1 MVTAPTHKALTIYG
15 TGSLPAWLREFAAF
29 LAVMGISLFISVAT
43 VSVAYRAAVSG
54 GASAQAWVEPRVAA
68 VTTASYQQ
76 DTEAQLGSFMPL
88 RQAVIKEA
96 AKDRH

>member
-54 GASAQAWVEPRVAA
+54 GASTQAWVEPRVAA
-68 VTTASYQQ
+68 VTTASYQKG
-76 DTEAQLGSFMPL
+76 TEAQFGSFMPL
-88 RQAVIKEA
+88 RQAVIQEA